1 MVHIQ
6 YQTNGGDTK
15 LCSGTLIHKNW
26 VLTAAHC
33 VESVKGKMIYNFT
46 KITVLDILHKK
57 CCINNF

>member
-33 VESVKGKMIYNFT
+33 VESVKGKMINNFT
-46 KITVLDILHKK
+46 KINGG
-57 CCINNF
+57 C